1 MPNRP
6 NPHDPRPNSIGG
18 FQLPRSNSG
27 LGRALTTGRGVSVY
41 YDQQPANI
49 WPEHSHHQIQIVIAI
64 DSVDA
69 VVSWKF
75 GDAQERRGVT
85 GQFVWLLPSG
95 LPHAAEWL
103 GTAGMVVLY
112 IEPAFARE
120 VCGTEMSLALVEDF
134 SALARFN
141 LLVSELTE
149 EFRRLCRGKTCA
161 TPAIVESAGTLLA
174 IRILRYVVPPEK
186 RYRLPADRL
195 RDILDYFDSHIAE
208 DISRKE
214 LARIAGMSV
223 RTFGDCFKER
233 TGIAPFDY
241 LWQRRTVRAMAL
253 VDEGKLT
260 KTAIAADF
268 GFSDQSH
275 MMRRID
281 MLREAKLAE
290 VSRTEEF
297 EKDQPARD
305 GPDKG

>member
-1 MPNRP
+1 MPHRSDP
-6 NPHDPRPNSIGG
+6 NEPRPNSIGG

-41 YDQQPANI
+41 YDQQPPNT
-49 WPEHSHHQIQIVIAI
+49 WSEHLHDQIQIVIAI
-64 DSVDA
+64 DNVDA
-69 VVSWKF
+69 VVSWKL
-75 GDAQERRGVT
+75 GDVQERRGVT
-85 GQFVWLLPSG
+85 GQFVWLLPSAV
-95 LPHAAEWL
+95 PHAAEWL
-103 GTAGMVVLY
+103 GKAGMVVLY
-112 IEPAFARE
+112 VDPAFARE
-120 VCGTEMSLALVEDF
+120 VCGEGVIVAHVEDY

-174 IRILRYVVPPEK
+174 IRILRYFVRGEIQ
-186 RYRLPADRL
+186 YRLPADRL
-195 RDILDYFDSHIAE
+195 RDVLDHFDAHIAE

-223 RTFGDCFKER
+223 RTFGECFKER
-233 TGIAPFDY
+233 TGLAPFDY
-241 LWQRRTVRAMAL
+241 LWQRRTVGAMAL

-281 MLREAKLAE
+281 ALREAQRVE

-297 EKDQPARD
+297 EKDRPARG
-305 GPDKG
+305 GPKP